1 MLNSLKK
8 FFDQQNINESNDAS
22 NNLELLCGL
31 MVEAANIDG
40 IVDDNEVEKI
50 TSVLINI
57 FKEDPVEVG
66 DFLNKAILNK
76 NNSHSLHYYTSKI
89 NKQYEEEKKIMLI
102 ETLWEIILS
111 DGQIHDY
118 ESNLIRRLCGLLYIS
133 DVNSGNAKKRALDR
147 IAIKK

>member
-8 FFDQQNINESNDAS
+8 FFDQQNINKSNDAS

-31 MVEAANIDG
+31 MVEAANMDG

-50 TSVLINI
+50 KSVLINV

-118 ESNLIRRLCGLLYIS
+118 ESNLISLLCISWKYIS
-133 DVNSGNAKKRALDR
+133 AAKLLGNIITSAL
-147 IAIKK
+147 